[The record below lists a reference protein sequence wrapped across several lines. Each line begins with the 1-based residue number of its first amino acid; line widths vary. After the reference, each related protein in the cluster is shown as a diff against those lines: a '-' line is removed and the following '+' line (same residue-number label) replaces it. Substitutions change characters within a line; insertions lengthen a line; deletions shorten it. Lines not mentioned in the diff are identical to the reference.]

1 MPVASAPPV
10 LARVA
15 QRFTQTSRGIVSFRL
30 HRVLD
35 VHAGFS
41 KYHRDIVLAGIY
53 QNGRLARVRVVSYT
67 IDGRSTDLQ
76 QQAAL
81 AQEYQHPKPGKTFA
95 PPFDARNFADY
106 SYQEQGPGTIAFATT
121 LRDAAHGNGTFTYDA
136 TNSVLAF
143 TYQPN
148 VLPPHATWGEIADRR
163 AEVLPNYW
171 AVTQETQNYK
181 GRYGPFAG
189 AATEQVDISHFRR
202 FSNLRSALRA
212 L

>member
-1 MPVASAPPV
+1 MAVASAPPV
-10 LARVA
+10 LAQVA

-53 QNGRLARVRVVSYT
+53 QNGRLVRVRVITYT
-67 IDGRSTDLQ
+67 IDGRPTDLQ

-81 AQEYQHPKPGKTFA
+81 AQEYQNPKPGETFA
-95 PPFDARNFADY
+95 PPFAARNFAAY
-106 SYQEQGPGTIAFATT
+106 SYQEQGPGTIGFASA
-121 LRDAAHGNGTFTYDA
+121 LHDAGHGSGTFTYDA
-136 TNSVLAF
+136 THSVVAV

>member
-1 MPVASAPPV
+1 MAVASAPPV
-10 LARVA
+10 LTQVA
-15 QRFTQTSRGIVSFRL
+15 HRFAQTSRGIVGFRL

-41 KYHRDIVLAGIY
+41 KYHREIVLAGIY
-53 QNGRLARVRVVSYT
+53 QNGRLVRVRVISYT
-67 IDGRSTDLQ
+67 IDGRPTDAG

-81 AQEYQHPKPGKTFA
+81 AQEYQNPKPGETFA
-95 PPFDARNFADY
+95 APFDARNFAAY
-106 SYQEQGPGTIAFATT
+106 SYQEQGPGTIAFSST
-121 LRDAAHGNGTFTYDA
+121 LHDAGHGNGTFTYDA
-136 TNSVLAF
+136 TNSVLAC

-148 VLPPHATWGEIADRR
+148 VLPPHATWGEIADRW
-163 AEVLPNYW
+163 AEVLPNYR

-189 AATEQVDISHFRR
+189 TAIEQVDYSNFRR
-202 FSNLRSALRA
+202 FSNLRSALNA